1 MLDYKNL
8 NEHLNEEYQGVM
20 EYVDLYNKTNEG
32 IFRDMA
38 REEMTHAKHLEWYL
52 KKYDQLTDHSK
63 EKSAAENALNEV

>member
-20 EYVDLYNKTNEG
+20 EYVDLYKKTNEG

-52 KKYDQLTDHSK
+52 EKHEQLTDHSK
-63 EKSAAENALNEV
+63 EKSAAEKALNEV